1 MLAHSK
7 TCYNA
12 EQVSTSTTENV
23 EGHVSSSPSLVKFDQ
38 ERCHRELVKMLIVME
53 LPFRLVE
60 HKAFIKFSSILQPR
74 FNVTSHAILTH
85 DILTLWDIE
94 KIKLKN
100 FLSQHCQ
107 RVCLTTDAWTS
118 NQNLSYIDVLAIP
131 VITVASESTFNSG
144 GRVLD
149 PYHNSLTP
157 KMVEALI
164 CTQDW
169 LNGAPSLVFT
179 NEVFEEI
186 KKFEEEMFS
195 SQDIAYAASLVLD
208 EE

>member
-1 MLAHSK
+1 MTEYSSPPPAASNTVNKLPPRTQRKSQSRVWDHFTPNPESTSKRDKCNHCQSSIKCDNGTSSMLAHSK

-118 NQNLSYIDVLAIP
+118 NQNLSYMCLTAHFIDNNWKLHKKI
-131 VITVASESTFNSG
+131 
-144 GRVLD
+144 
-149 PYHNSLTP
+149 
-157 KMVEALI
+157 
-164 CTQDW
+164 
-169 LNGAPSLVFT
+169 LNFG
-179 NEVFEEI
+179 
-186 KKFEEEMFS
+186 
-195 SQDIAYAASLVLD
+195 
-208 EE
+208 